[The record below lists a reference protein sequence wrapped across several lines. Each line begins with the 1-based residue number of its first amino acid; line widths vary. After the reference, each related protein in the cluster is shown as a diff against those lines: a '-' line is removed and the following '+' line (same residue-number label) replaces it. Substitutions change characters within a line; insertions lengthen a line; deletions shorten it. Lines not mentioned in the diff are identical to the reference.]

1 MGSLG
6 MGSFD
11 KTGIGMGGCNHHG
24 SYPLVEPSP
33 AQRRLGMDKNDHFLS
48 LKKVVSLG
56 MKRICSKY
64 DPRAQGLRNYGHW

>member
-33 AQRRLGMDKNDHFLS
+33 AQRRLGMDMNNNLLS
-48 LKKVVSLG
+48 LKKVVNLG
-56 MKRICSKY
+56 IKQI
-64 DPRAQGLRNYGHW
+64 